1 MYRGAASHTLRFA
14 LLVVLIMAFVV
25 AVSACGGGGGEANKQ
40 EEAKVRPLTQGEG
53 VALRPGPYTS
63 KKFEPPLSFS
73 VLGEGWQVEVPEA
86 PDVLDISRGEQEFGF
101 FNVRNVYDPNEF
113 AAQQPA
119 PEDMVAWLQEH
130 PNLEAE
136 KPSQVSVGGVR
147 GQQLDVVATDVPS
160 KSIQFCGFPCV
171 LLLPTSEGFNFVIAE
186 EAKHRFIVLEDV
198 RGETVIVAFGAPAVD
213 FEEFLP
219 EAQKMLKTV
228 EWKGA

>member
-1 MYRGAASHTLRFA
+1 MYYSTGRRALRLA
-14 LLVVLIMAFVV
+14 LLMVFAVLLA
-25 AVSACGGGGGEANKQ
+25 SACGGGGDGGEAKKQ
-40 EEAKVRPLTQGEG
+40 EEAKVRPVPQGEG

-73 VLGEGWQVEVPEA
+73 VLDGGWQVEIPEA
-86 PDVLDISRGEQEFGF
+86 PDVLDISRGEEEFGF

-147 GQQLDVVATDVPS
+147 GQQLDVVATDVPN
-160 KSIQFCGFPCV
+160 KSIEFCGVPCV
-171 LLLPTSEGFNFVIAE
+171 LLYPTSEGFNFVILE
-186 EAKHRFIVLEDV
+186 EAKHRFIVLEGV

-228 EWKGA
+228 DWKGS